1 MARDGMGLRKELRFF
16 SLNGRQFGN
25 GVWIGHNQVIHPNA
39 RLTPPVYIG
48 DNVYIGRDVELGPE
62 TVIGTNV
69 VIDDEATI
77 SQSTILDGTYIGNLV
92 NVEERLVNK
101 NLIIDLKTADYMH
114 VTDDFLLGQ
123 SYQTDIN
130 RGLKRILDI
139 LIALPI
145 LLVVAI
151 LSLPLALLLLLTTGR
166 VFRTVQ
172 RQFNRPMATGE
183 PQKVIFG
190 LLQFNAEGDRDGY
203 NWLGRWLTR
212 LELYRLPEIW
222 NLAKGDLQL
231 VGVKPLS
238 PEEIG
243 RLNEQWHRPR
253 HEQRPGL
260 TGLWYIN
267 TRQDSDL
274 DEFVVADIYYMA
286 TQNWREELKI
296 LSQTPVSWFK
306 RIRS

>member
-1 MARDGMGLRKELRFF
+1 
-16 SLNGRQFGN
+16 
-25 GVWIGHNQVIHPNA
+25 
-39 RLTPPVYIG
+39 
-48 DNVYIGRDVELGPE
+48 
-62 TVIGTNV
+62 
-69 VIDDEATI
+69 
-77 SQSTILDGTYIGNLV
+77 
-92 NVEERLVNK
+92 
-101 NLIIDLKTADYMH
+101 
-114 VTDDFLLGQ
+114 
-123 SYQTDIN
+123 
-130 RGLKRILDI
+130 
-139 LIALPI
+139 
-145 LLVVAI
+145 
-151 LSLPLALLLLLTTGR
+151 
-166 VFRTVQ
+166 
-172 RQFNRPMATGE
+172 MATGE

-212 LELYRLPEIW
+212 LELHRLPEIW
-222 NLAKGDLQL
+222 NLVKGDLQL